1 MPAAASAT
9 NPLRLYTL
17 PMSRMSRSLTIDSVA
32 ITQHASPLGADQ
44 YAYPRLTCLDLL
56 EMISVISF
64 TKTSICSGAT
74 LCFRL
79 LAVVAAVNLESNSMP
94 CLPSV
99 SSSHR
104 AKLPRATAVSA
115 CHDSC

>member
-17 PMSRMSRSLTIDSVA
+17 PKSRMSRSLTIDSVA

-64 TKTSICSGAT
+64 TKTSICSGSSET
-74 LCFRL
+74 WCN
-79 LAVVAAVNLESNSMP
+79 AVLSIA
-94 CLPSV
+94 CC
-99 SSSHR
+99 SSSSE
-104 AKLPRATAVSA
+104 PRVQQYALLG
-115 CHDSC
+115 